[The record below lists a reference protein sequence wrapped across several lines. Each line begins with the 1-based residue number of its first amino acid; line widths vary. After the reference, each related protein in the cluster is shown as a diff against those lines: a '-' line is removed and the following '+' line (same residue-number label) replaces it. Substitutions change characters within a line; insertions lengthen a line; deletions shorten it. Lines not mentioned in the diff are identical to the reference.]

1 MKPIFS
7 VAALAAAM
15 LAAPVFAQE
24 QSGGHYEWQSRQI
37 AGPKGSTSRVRVW
50 VKDKPA
56 QMASCDCD
64 MMKSSPADC
73 MKKMSGDQMK
83 HPGA

>member
-24 QSGGHYEWQSRQI
+24 QSGDHYEWQSRQI
-37 AGPKGSTSRVRVW
+37 ASSKGSTSSVPVW

-64 MMKSSPADC
+64 MMR
-73 MKKMSGDQMK
+73 
-83 HPGA
+83 HPRA